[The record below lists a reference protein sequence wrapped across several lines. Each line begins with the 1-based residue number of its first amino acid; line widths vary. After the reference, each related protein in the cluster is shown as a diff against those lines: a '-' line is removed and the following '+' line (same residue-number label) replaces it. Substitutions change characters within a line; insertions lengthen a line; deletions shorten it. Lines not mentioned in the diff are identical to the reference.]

1 METVIILMALVYIP
15 ASIWYFVSQMMIKDS
30 EIIKWQQE
38 YVDLATEL
46 ELVRLGVSK

>member
-15 ASIWYFVSQMMIKDS
+15 ASLWYFVNQLMIKDS

-38 YVDLATEL
+38 YVELATEL
-46 ELVRLGVSK
+46 EFARLGVSK

>member
-1 METVIILMALVYIP
+1 METLIMVMALVYIP
-15 ASIWYFVSQMMIKDS
+15 ASLWYFVNQLMIKDS